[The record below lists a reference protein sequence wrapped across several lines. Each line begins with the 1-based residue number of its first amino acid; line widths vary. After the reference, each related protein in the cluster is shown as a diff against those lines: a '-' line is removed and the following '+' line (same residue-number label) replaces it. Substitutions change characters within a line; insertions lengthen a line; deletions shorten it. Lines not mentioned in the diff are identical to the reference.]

1 MIVVGGG
8 LSGIATA
15 LGLALRGVPV
25 TVFECAAQLGGAA
38 AYSGGQV
45 WVGANH
51 VAARQGITDDL
62 GAVESYVRGIAH
74 KHPELLDEAAM
85 ARWLTMAPLAMSYWE
100 EVGAVQWTIIDGLAD
115 YHSEV
120 SGALS
125 SGRYLTG
132 APVSVGSLG
141 KHRHALRTSPYFR
154 MGTTYADLFE
164 KGRRVTALDDPDD
177 AAHLAPNGG
186 TVVADTTA

>member
-1 MIVVGGG
+1 
-8 LSGIATA
+8 
-15 LGLALRGVPV
+15 
-25 TVFECAAQLGGAA
+25 
-38 AYSGGQV
+38 
-45 WVGANH
+45 
-51 VAARQGITDDL
+51 
-62 GAVESYVRGIAH
+62 
-74 KHPELLDEAAM
+74 
-85 ARWLTMAPLAMSYWE
+85 MAPLAMSYWE

-186 TVVADTTA
+186 TVVADTTADTTAAVPQTLTFGTGLRAPASSPVSSTAAVSSRCCCAIGSPR